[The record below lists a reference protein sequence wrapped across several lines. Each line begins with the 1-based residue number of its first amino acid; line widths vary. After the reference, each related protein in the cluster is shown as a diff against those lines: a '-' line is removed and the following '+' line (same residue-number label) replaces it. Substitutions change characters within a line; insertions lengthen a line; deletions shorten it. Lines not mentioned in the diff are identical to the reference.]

1 MATKEQRDPIFRA
14 RESFAFTPKGS
25 GGAIRVVNQGDLLA
39 PNDEAVQTRRDLV
52 EPVTGSQSPLMP
64 VVEQAT
70 AAPGELRTVPPHRGD
85 AA

>member
-1 MATKEQRDPIFRA
+1 MATKAQRDPIFRA

-52 EPVTGSQSPLMP
+52 DPVTGTDSP

-70 AAPGELRTVPPHRGD
+70 AAPGELRTIPSHTGES
-85 AA
+85 A

>member
-1 MATKEQRDPIFRA
+1 MATKAQRDPIFRA

-25 GGAIRVVNQGDLLA
+25 GGALRVVNQGDLLA

-52 EPVTGSQSPLMP
+52 EPVTGTEIPTP

-70 AAPGELRTVPPHRGD
+70 AAPGELRTLPHTGES
-85 AA
+85 A